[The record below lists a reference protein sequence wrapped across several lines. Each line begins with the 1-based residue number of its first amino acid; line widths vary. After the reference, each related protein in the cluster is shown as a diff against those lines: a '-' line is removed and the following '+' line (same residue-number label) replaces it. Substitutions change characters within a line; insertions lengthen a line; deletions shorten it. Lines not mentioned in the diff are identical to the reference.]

1 MRAAVAAATPKA
13 TITSQSS
20 RTSLASSSALAGRSL
35 RVSRTRNFSFAS
47 QAVRVRTTVRADA
60 GKTEQLSKTA
70 QLPEDDGASDVQR
83 PATKGSDAKMSIKDL
98 PEGEFKGK
106 TVFVRADLNVPLDDK
121 RHITDDTRIR
131 ASLPTIQFLVKHGA
145 KVVLA
150 SHLGRPKKGPEEKF
164 SLKPVSGYSQ
174 VSPIQGANSLDMIH
188 QILVLNCVCAAIS
201 YANFFF

>member
-1 MRAAVAAATPKA
+1 MRAAVAAATSKV
-13 TITSQSS
+13 TITSHSS
-20 RTSLASSSALAGRSL
+20 RTSVASSSALAGRSL
-35 RVSRTRNFSFAS
+35 RVSRARNFSFAS

-98 PEGEFKGK
+98 PEGSFKGK

-164 SLKPVSGYSQ
+164 SLKPVSG
-174 VSPIQGANSLDMIH
+174 
-188 QILVLNCVCAAIS
+188 
-201 YANFFF
+201 